1 MNQYKFTKRGVR
13 TFSKETLNRIIKES
27 GFKKT
32 YFYYP
37 LPDYKLPTVVYSED
51 YLPQNGNMQNLQC
64 YYVPDKSTL
73 VADEMNMYKDIIDN
87 GVFEFFANSF
97 F

>member
-13 TFSKETLNRIIKES
+13 TFEKTLDKIIKES
-27 GFKKT
+27 GFKNT

-37 LPDYKLPTVVYSED
+37 LPDYKLPTVVYSQD
-51 YLPQNGNMQNLQC
+51 YLPQNENMQNLQC

-73 VADEMNMYKDIIDN
+73 IADRN
-87 GVFEFFANSF
+87 GIV
-97 F
+97 